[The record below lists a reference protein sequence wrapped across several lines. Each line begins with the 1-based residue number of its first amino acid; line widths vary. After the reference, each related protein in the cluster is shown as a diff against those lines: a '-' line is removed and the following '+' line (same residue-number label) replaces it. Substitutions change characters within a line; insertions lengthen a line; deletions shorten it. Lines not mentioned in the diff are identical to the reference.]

1 MVSYLF
7 PQSEEFDDIPDR
19 PVLDA
24 QNTSHYQHTSQYI
37 AKLRRQL
44 IQDGFI
50 QENPDYRNS
59 TKRHQ
64 SNAPRHRQ
72 ERTPLRLEDLQDSS
86 GVSSTSEVSSSS
98 GTSLHES
105 DARPHPEY
113 QRFTS
118 ETKRIL
124 RRAQDYTIPSTSSKQ
139 PSDTGISNTLEKI
152 NTKLEEVLDRL
163 DERRTPLL
171 APCKS
176 PVQRQSDNHQW
187 AEWVRSASPPD
198 PSPSPTSQPTLLDI
212 ELHQRWQNYLGELM

>member
-1 MVSYLF
+1 M
-7 PQSEEFDDIPDR
+7 
-19 PVLDA
+19 LDT

-44 IQDGFI
+44 IQEGFI
-50 QENPDYRNS
+50 QENQGYGNS

-72 ERTPLRLEDLQDSS
+72 ERSALRLEDLQDSS
-86 GVSSTSEVSSSS
+86 GVSSTSELSSSS

-105 DARPHPEY
+105 EARPHPHY
-113 QRFTS
+113 RRFTP

-124 RRAQDYTIPSTSSKQ
+124 RRGQEYPLPPTSSKQ

-163 DERRTPLL
+163 DERSTPLL
-171 APCKS
+171 PLHEA
-176 PVQRQSDNHQW
+176 PVQRQPDNHQW
-187 AEWVRSASPPD
+187 AEWVRSASPPA
-198 PSPSPTSQPTLLDI
+198 PSPLPTSQPTLLDV
-212 ELHQRWQNYLGELM
+212 ELHQRWQNYLGELI